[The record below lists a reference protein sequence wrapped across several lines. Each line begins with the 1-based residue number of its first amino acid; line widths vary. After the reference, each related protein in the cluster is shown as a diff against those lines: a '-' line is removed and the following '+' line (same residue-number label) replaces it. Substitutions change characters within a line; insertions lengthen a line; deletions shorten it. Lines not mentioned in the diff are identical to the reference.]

1 MLHRRSKMAESQAE
15 LFYDTSFNSE
25 HRPLVVKQMEMVN
38 WQLANTPGYIGA
50 ILSSYRY
57 FPLSSMGDLFAV
69 AGRRQREV
77 MIIWGSDD
85 ELFPWR
91 KSKPVMEYSFPNAE
105 IHVLEQCGHNPIF
118 EKFEEIAT
126 HLAEFY
132 KGVSYG

>member
-25 HRPLVVKQMEMVN
+25 HRPLVDKQMNMVN

-50 ILSSYRY
+50 ILSTYRY

-77 MIIWGSDD
+77 LIIWGDDD

-91 KSKPVMEYSFPNAE
+91 KAKPVMEYSFPNAD
-105 IHVLEQCGHNPIF
+105 IQVLEQCGHNPIF
-118 EKFEEIAT
+118 EKFEEVAT
-126 HLAEFY
+126 SLAEFY
-132 KGVSYG
+132 KGLSYM